1 MRIDKFLQVSRII
14 KRRAVAKEIVE
25 KQRVLVND
33 KVAKPSTSIK
43 IGDILKI
50 KFGDVTLE
58 IKILEVTDKV
68 KKENAS
74 EIYEILKKETRK
86 ESD

>member
-25 KQRVLVND
+25 KQRVIINE
-33 KVAKPSTSIK
+33 KIAKPANKVSVN
-43 IGDILKI
+43 DILKI

-58 IKILEVTDKV
+58 IKVLLIDEKI
-68 KKENAS
+68 KKDQSS
-74 EIYEILKKETRK
+74 EMYEILNKT
-86 ESD
+86 ESE